1 MPLPLLNCRRMAA
14 YRVAIVSALLAVLA
28 ESPTIDVRPESK
40 APYVSC
46 ASGCRSALTETT
58 RMITH
63 RLGDCSVSGDL
74 SVFHEHVSSGDSDVC
89 ELQVSYESAYR

>member
-1 MPLPLLNCRRMAA
+1 
-14 YRVAIVSALLAVLA
+14 
-28 ESPTIDVRPESK
+28 
-40 APYVSC
+40 
-46 ASGCRSALTETT
+46 
-58 RMITH
+58 MITH